1 MGSQSPRRCLRMK
14 AMLLVTLVFSLTIL
28 MMASRAT
35 AHSYGT
41 TYYGKR
47 MAEDTPSLTKRSP
60 QAPPPAEGDEAAKPP
75 VWCSFN
81 LPWRGVS
88 GLVDKRCQEIAGVG
102 ATK

>member
-1 MGSQSPRRCLRMK
+1 MGQSPRRCLRMK

-28 MMASRAT
+28 MMASSAT
-35 AHSYGT
+35 AYS
-41 TYYGKR
+41 YGKR

-75 VWCSFN
+75 VWCNFN

>member
-1 MGSQSPRRCLRMK
+1 MAGNLSHESRAWLLSLPGAVSGECSESTQHHVRSCLIIVLRMK

-47 MAEDTPSLTKRSP
+47 MAEDTPSLTKR
-60 QAPPPAEGDEAAKPP
+60 
-75 VWCSFN
+75 
-81 LPWRGVS
+81 
-88 GLVDKRCQEIAGVG
+88 
-102 ATK
+102 